1 MQIGENKIMNIPLNI
16 VICDDDKN
24 FVEKIYD
31 TVVEVLDENN
41 YKYNI
46 VEFYG
51 SDELIE
57 YCEENKNTDILL
69 ADIDMPDMNG
79 FDAVKYLQKSQPEIA
94 VIFVSAHE
102 EMALQSFAYSPYQ
115 FVSKRDMGRLTWAME
130 NLAKKVYCRK
140 LYGEVIHMEFNNK
153 VYHINVKDTLYFK
166 GKRNYVEVHRM
177 GGETEEIRISLKS
190 VYDKVKDLGFIY
202 VQRSYIVNCRL
213 IRDFNSKEVLMSDGS
228 KISVTRSSEKRKE
241 AQIKYGKF
249 MRELRW

>member
-1 MQIGENKIMNIPLNI
+1 MQIGENKIMDITLNI
-16 VICDDDKN
+16 VICDDDKK
-24 FVEKIYD
+24 FVKKIYN
-31 TVVEVLDENN
+31 TVVEVLDKNN

-46 VEFYG
+46 MEVYG

-69 ADIDMPDMNG
+69 ADIDMPDMSG

-102 EMALQSFAYSPYQ
+102 EMALQSFDYHPYQ
-115 FVSKRDMGRLTWAME
+115 FVSKRDMERLTLAME
-130 NLAKKVYCRK
+130 NLAKKISCRK
-140 LYGEVIHMEFNNK
+140 LSDEVIHMEFNNK
-153 VYHINVKDTLYFK
+153 VLHINVKDTLYFK
-166 GKRNYVEVHRM
+166 GKRNYVEVNRI
-177 GGETEEIRISLKS
+177 GGETEEIRASLKS
-190 VYDKVKDLGFIY
+190 IYDEVKSLGFIY

-213 IRDFNSKEVLMSDGS
+213 IRDFNSKEVLMTGGDT
-228 KISVTRSSEKRKE
+228 ISVTRNAEKRKE